1 MTFGNASIYDKTL
14 SVAVRRNDSLVLST
28 AIEVMVIPRLSAV
41 KVTLVPHVTTTKISK
56 LITRNIRFMIL
67 KILIVRPI
75 FLMSGQ
81 FVLGGLNYYIQFGRK
96 QRFYFNVK

>member
-28 AIEVMVIPRLSAV
+28 AIKVMVIPRLSAV

-56 LITRNIRFMIL
+56 LITRNIRFIIL

-75 FLMSGQ
+75 FLMSAQ
-81 FVLGGLNYYIQFGRK
+81 FVFR
-96 QRFYFNVK
+96 RP